1 MEQFNTLKRRT
12 TDLLQNA
19 QSNMPAMPNM
29 PQNLL
34 RRQSQPDFVK
44 GTWERIDLPPLP
56 RSSHSLDIVAG
67 AAYIFGGEINPR
79 EPVDNDMHVIRLP
92 YSSAGADYYK
102 IKATATVPD
111 VSPQQEIQ
119 EEIQA
124 EAEQAASSEASL
136 REVPLEQPAT
146 AKDKGKGRATDEPPA
161 LDDVP
166 EPRVGHATAVI
177 GSRIFMF
184 GGRGGPDMKPLEE
197 AGRVWVFDTRSRSWS
212 YLDPIPAV
220 KGGAIVPHPAP
231 RSYHCAAATEKPD
244 SFGRSDPVRKP
255 RNWREWAVGDLSK
268 TGIPQD
274 PVVGHV
280 AETAVDEEDAGYGT
294 FIVHAGCLASG
305 DRTSDVWAFDVR
317 SRMWT
322 ELPAAPG
329 PSRGGTAIC
338 ISKSRLF
345 RYGGY
350 DGEQEVGG
358 QLDFLNFEV
367 EMFDDNGTKS
377 EVAIR
382 SRGPWQSILQHN
394 VDASSTDIPAEPRQD
409 WPSARSVA
417 SLQAI
422 TVGGGRELLVLS
434 FGEQSPSSEGH
445 AGAGKF
451 LDDVWTFQVPPQ
463 GMSAASLTA
472 AVMQAVGRKTGEG
485 RWNKVV
491 TLPYDDDVDDS
502 LPAGRGWLASAPMTN
517 LEDSGIL
524 FWGGLS
530 EDNKRLG
537 DGWILR
543 L

>member
-1 MEQFNTLKRRT
+1 
-12 TDLLQNA
+12 
-19 QSNMPAMPNM
+19 MPAMPQL
-29 PQNLL
+29 PI
-34 RRQSQPDFVK
+34 RRQSQNGLVK

-56 RSSHSLDIVAG
+56 RSSHSLNLVSG
-67 AAYIFGGEINPR
+67 TAYIFGGEINPR

-92 YSSAGADYYK
+92 YSFAGADYYR
-102 IKATATVPD
+102 IKATAAAPVPD
-111 VSPQQEIQ
+111 EFSRESQQEQ
-119 EEIQA
+119 EQQQQQQEAA
-124 EAEQAASSEASL
+124 EEQPESADAAL
-136 REVPLEQPAT
+136 LEVPLEPSK
-146 AKDKGKGRATDEPPA
+146 KDKGKGRATDEPPV
-161 LDDVP
+161 LGNVP

-184 GGRGGPDMKPLEE
+184 GGRGGPDMKPLDEG
-197 AGRVWVFDTRSRSWS
+197 GRVWVFDTRSSSWTH
-212 YLDPIPAV
+212 LDPIPAV
-220 KGGAIVPHPAP
+220 KGGAIVPHPAA
-231 RSYHCAAATEKPD
+231 RSYHCAAASDKPNEFA
-244 SFGRSDPVRKP
+244 SPARSSRKP
-255 RNWREWAVGDLSK
+255 RNWREWAVGDISK

-294 FIVHAGCLASG
+294 FLVHAGCLANG
-305 DRTSDVWAFDVR
+305 DRTSDLWAFDVR

-329 PSRGGTAIC
+329 PARGGTAIC
-338 ISKSRLF
+338 ISKNRLF
-345 RYGGY
+345 RYGGF
-350 DGEQEVGG
+350 DGEQEIGG
-358 QLDFLNFEV
+358 QLDFLHLEV

-377 EVAIR
+377 EVSIR

-394 VDASSTDIPAEPRQD
+394 VDASSTDIPAAPRQD
-409 WPSARSVA
+409 WPCPRSVA
-417 SLQAI
+417 SLQAL
-422 TVGGGRELLVLS
+422 TGGGGRELLILA
-434 FGEQSPSSEGH
+434 FGEQTPSAEGH

-451 LDDVWTFQVPPQ
+451 LDDVWTFQAPPQ

-485 RWNKVV
+485 RWNKVL
-491 TLPYDDDVDDS
+491 TMPHDVELDGTM
-502 LPAGRGWLASAPMTN
+502 PAGRGWLASAPMTN

-524 FWGGLS
+524 FWGGLG